1 MLRNHTGA
9 YRTGA
14 ENDKTN
20 VAPTTQSFPRRR
32 ESHKFMQFPAFKGM
46 TEKMQKIPFHI
57 ISGFLG
63 SGKTT
68 FLKKIIENYSEK
80 CKLGIIQ
87 NEFAPANIDG
97 AELKKP
103 GQNFSLLEINNG
115 SVFCVC
121 LLGDF
126 VRSLE
131 KFIDEY
137 QPDILIIEAS
147 GLSDTTSVAEVLSSG
162 KLGEKLFLASNW
174 CIVDA
179 ANYSKTGLMKQRVSQ
194 QIRMADEVIINKID
208 LAPGKTGELTDEIK
222 ALNPYAAVRE
232 TTFCNIEFEPAKAA
246 APKFYF
252 DLPDPLKRPDI
263 NSMVIKTGRKP
274 SLESLEIFLNEWAP
288 KSYRIKGFVN
298 TREKKTI
305 AVQCTFNKVETAE
318 SKAYFGPTELVAL
331 SSQFTLHEWNRAF
344 KQITK

>member
-1 MLRNHTGA
+1 MVM
-9 YRTGA
+9 
-14 ENDKTN
+14 K
-20 VAPTTQSFPRRR
+20 QS
-32 ESHKFMQFPAFKGM
+32 KIDLK
-46 TEKMQKIPFHI
+46 KIPFHI

-68 FLKKIIENYSEK
+68 FLNKIIADHSDNY
-80 CKLGIIQ
+80 KLGIIQ

-97 AELKKP
+97 AILKNSGK
-103 GQNFSLLEINNG
+103 NFDLLEINNG

-126 VRSLE
+126 VRSLD

-137 QPDILIIEAS
+137 RPEILIIEAS

-179 ANYSKTGLMKQRVSQ
+179 QNYFKTGLMKQRVNQ
-194 QIRMADEVIINKID
+194 QIRMADEVVINKID
-208 LAPGKTGELTDEIK
+208 LALETTDELEEEIK
-222 ALNPYAAVRE
+222 HLNPYAKIRK
-232 TTFCNIEFEPAKAA
+232 TTFCAIDFKPLKTVGT
-246 APKFYF
+246 KFYF
-252 DLPDPLKRPDI
+252 NISEPMKRPDI

-274 SLESLEIFLNEWAP
+274 SLESFENFLKEWAP

-298 TREKKTI
+298 VQEKQTI
-305 AVQCTFNKVETAE
+305 AVQCTFNKIETAE
-318 SKAYFGPTELVAL
+318 TNAYFGPTELIAL
-331 SSQFTLHEWNRAF
+331 SDQFTMHEWNRAF
-344 KQITK
+344 KELSR